1 MSKILVLNPNSN
13 TEVTAAMDRALDPLR
28 FSNGPEIESTTLA
41 EGPFGIES
49 QADVDRATVLVRD
62 YCAAHQDAYDAF
74 VIACFSDPGL
84 FGAREAV
91 DKPVFGIAQSGL
103 LTALTLC
110 DRVGVISIMDGSIP
124 RHWRY
129 WRMLGQADRIAGDR
143 AINCTVAEL
152 SDEER
157 VLNRML
163 DIGAQLKEKDGA
175 DVLLMGCAGMA
186 RYRLRLE
193 DTLEIPVVD
202 PTQAA
207 VGLAISR
214 LALRRA

>member
-28 FSNGPEIESTTLA
+28 FGGGPAIESATLA
-41 EGPFGIES
+41 EGPHGIES

-62 YCAAHQDAYDAF
+62 YCAAHQDACDTF

-84 FGAREAV
+84 LGAREAV
-91 DKPVFGIAQSGL
+91 NKPVYGIAQAGL
-103 LTALTLC
+103 LTALSLC

-129 WRMLGQADRIAGDR
+129 WRMLGQADQIAGDR

-157 VLNRML
+157 VLSRMI
-163 DIGAQLKEKDGA
+163 DVGEQLKANDGA

-193 DTLEIPVVD
+193 ERLGIPVVD

-214 LALRRA
+214 LALSAS

>member
-28 FSNGPEIESTTLA
+28 FRNGPEIESTTLA

-49 QADVDRATVLVRD
+49 QADVDRTTVLVRD
-62 YCAAHQDAYDAF
+62 YCAAHQETYDAL

-91 DKPVFGIAQSGL
+91 DKPIFGIAQSGL
-103 LTALTLC
+103 LTALTLR

-129 WRMLGQADRIAGDR
+129 WRMLGQAERIAGDR

-157 VLNRML
+157 VLSRMI
-163 DIGAQLKEKDGA
+163 DIGAQLKEQDGA
-175 DVLLMGCAGMA
+175 NVLLMGCAGMA

-193 DTLEIPVVD
+193 ERLGIPVVD

-214 LALRRA
+214 LALRRT